1 MQISFIIVNYN
12 VTGLLRNCLLS
23 IQKYAA
29 GLQYE
34 VIVIDNNSTDQSWRQ
49 LEKDFKDFTFIAS
62 EANLGFARAN
72 NIAIKQAHGEYIFVL
87 NPDTEMEGYYLQE
100 LLHFAEDQQR
110 FGSLGL
116 RMHDA
121 AGVFLPESKRSVP
134 DIYNSFEKLFLK
146 SNKKGQKSYYRDDIG
161 ETEIA
166 EVEVLTGANLLMKK
180 SVYEEAGGFDECYF
194 MYGEDIDLCYTLLQ
208 LGYRNFYYGKY
219 ALLHH
224 KGESAVKDEKYLRN
238 FYGAMDIFIQK
249 YYKSKPVQQVVL
261 RAGLRLK
268 HFLEKRKLKS

>member
-208 LGYRNFYYGKY
+208 LGYRNFYYG
-219 ALLHH
+219 
-224 KGESAVKDEKYLRN
+224 
-238 FYGAMDIFIQK
+238 
-249 YYKSKPVQQVVL
+249 
-261 RAGLRLK
+261 
-268 HFLEKRKLKS
+268 